1 MVMLAL
7 SDRGL
12 AADTARELEKELAY
26 LDDSASFTDSLG
38 FGDSSELNDSAALA
52 SGSESAIG
60 SVLADEG
67 QEAGV
72 LADEGQET
80 EALADEGQDSEL
92 LAARTYREAEEMLQH
107 LEAWV
112 NLENYVILLL
122 ILLIGTIGIVNIIVL
137 SALERTR
144 EIGIMKAMGL
154 KEKEIV
160 RIFSLEAGG
169 IGLFGGL
176 LGCLLGAFVVGL
188 LAWLGLDIRLIYGDA
203 LDGIGIPMTGRLYGV
218 WNQASFIL
226 IFLFV
231 LLLTV
236 IASLLPSFWA
246 ARKDPI
252 EAIYER

>member
-38 FGDSSELNDSAALA
+38 FGDSTEFNDSAALA

-60 SVLADEG
+60 SVLAAEG
-67 QEAGV
+67 QETEV
-72 LADEGQET
+72 LADEGQN
-80 EALADEGQDSEL
+80 SEV

-176 LGCLLGAFVVGL
+176 LGCLLGAFAVGL